1 MSGQM
6 GSEER
11 DGRRQRASTPQQ
23 PPLPATLAEF
33 AELARERLDPGTF
46 GYYAGGAG
54 AEITLRD
61 NEAAWARLRL
71 RPRMLVDVS
80 RRDTSTTFLG
90 QRLAHPICVA
100 PTAFHRLAHPDGE
113 KATAA
118 GAARAQAPLCL
129 STLATAR
136 PSEIAEAAPEATRW
150 FQVYV
155 FRDRGVTRALCEEAA
170 ASGFS
175 ALFLT
180 VDVPY
185 FGRRERDLRTGFA
198 LPALEVPSL
207 AAAVGESDA
216 RLDMRAIG
224 ELLDASLTW
233 RDLEEL
239 VGTSDLPVVVKGV
252 LTAEDARRAIA
263 SGAAAVVVS
272 NHGGRQLDGVR
283 AAADALPEVVEEVG
297 EEVDVLVDG
306 GIRRGTD
313 VLKALALGA
322 RAVLVGRPVLWGL
335 AVAGA
340 AGVERVLRLLIDEF
354 DLSLALCGVPR
365 ACDLGTSVLE
375 RSLHGP
381 SAVGR
386 ESGTF

>member
-1 MSGQM
+1 MSAEGRA
-6 GSEER
+6 GER
-11 DGRRQRASTPQQ
+11 KTPSADGATAGAPE
-23 PPLPATLAEF
+23 LPATLDEF
-33 AELARERLDPGTF
+33 FDIARERLDPGTF

-61 NEAAWARLRL
+61 NEQSWTRLRL

-80 RRDTSTTFLG
+80 RCETSTTLLG
-90 QRLAHPICVA
+90 EDLAHPVCVA
-100 PTAFHRLAHPDGE
+100 PTAFHRLAHPEGE
-113 KATAA
+113 AATAV
-118 GAARAQAPLCL
+118 GAERAAAPFCL

-136 PSEIAEAAPEATRW
+136 PREVAAAAPAGRRW

-170 ASGFS
+170 ESGFR

-180 VDVPY
+180 VDVPF
-185 FGRRERDLRTGFA
+185 FGRRERDLRSGFA
-198 LPALEVPSL
+198 LPAIEVPSL
-207 AAAVGESDA
+207 AAAVGEPGA

-233 RDLEEL
+233 RDVEEL

-252 LTAEDARRAIA
+252 LTAEDARRAVA

-283 AAADALPEVVEEVG
+283 ASADALPEVVEEVG
-297 EEVDVLVDG
+297 DEVDVLVDG

-335 AVAGA
+335 AASGS
-340 AGVERVLRLLIDEF
+340 AGVERVLRLLVDDF
-354 DLSLALCGVPR
+354 ALSLALCGVPR
-365 ACDLGTSVLE
+365 ARDLDRSVLE
-375 RSLHGP
+375 RSPRGP
-381 SAVGR
+381 SVSRVDG
-386 ESGTF
+386 SL